1 MVELL
6 KKYEREIEAISLIP
20 SGNGLFEVMVN
31 GNLIFSKESFG
42 RHAEEGE
49 VDRLLQES
57 LSG

>member
-6 KKYEREIEAISLIP
+6 KKHEREIEAISLIP

-31 GNLIFSKESFG
+31 GNLIFSKESIG

-49 VDRLLQES
+49 VDRLLQEYQ
-57 LSG
+57 

>member
-31 GNLIFSKESFG
+31 GNLIFSKDSMG

-57 LSG
+57 LSR

>member
-31 GNLIFSKESFG
+31 GNLIFSKDSIG

-57 LSG
+57 LSR

>member
-6 KKYEREIEAISLIP
+6 KKYEHEIETMSLIP
-20 SGNGLFEVMVN
+20 SGNGKFEVMVN
-31 GNLIFSKESFG
+31 DNLIFSKESIG

-57 LSG
+57 L

>member
-31 GNLIFSKESFG
+31 GNLIFSKDSIG

>member
-31 GNLIFSKESFG
+31 GKMIFSKDSMG

-57 LSG
+57 LSR

>member
-6 KKYEREIEAISLIP
+6 KKYEHEIETMSLIP
-20 SGNGLFEVMVN
+20 SGNGKFEVMVN
-31 GNLIFSKESFG
+31 DNLIFSKESIG

-57 LSG
+57 M

>member
-31 GNLIFSKESFG
+31 GNLIFSKESMG

-57 LSG
+57 LSR

>member
-6 KKYEREIEAISLIP
+6 KKYEREIKAISLIP

-31 GNLIFSKESFG
+31 GNLIFSKESIG

-49 VDRLLQES
+49 VNRLLEES